1 MPVYEMPLA
10 LTYDDVLLQPRFS
23 TVRSRRDV
31 DTSAYFARQIALKT
45 PLVSANMDTVTE
57 ARMAIAMARFGGLG
71 VIHRFMSV
79 DDQAAEVGR
88 VKRRQSHVIH
98 NPVTISPTA
107 SVSDAWSIMERHD
120 ISGLPVVDDDAGLL
134 GILTSRD
141 VMLADAGQLV
151 SARMTPRDRLITAP
165 PDVGLEPAKRLLSEN
180 RLEKLPLV
188 DNQNRL
194 AGLITARDILSANAR
209 DTANATQDEQG
220 RLRVAAA
227 VGVVDDYVD
236 RARMLAD
243 AGADAIVID
252 VAHGDSQLM
261 LDAIA
266 TLRDQLGD
274 MPLVAGNVAT
284 ADGARRL
291 AEAGVDAM
299 KVGVGP
305 GSICITRRVAGVGVP
320 QLTAVLQCGAVAHQ
334 HGIPIIADG
343 GIRYPGDVAKAI
355 AAGAS
360 AVMLG
365 SVLAGS
371 EESPGAVITR
381 DGKKMKIARGMASR
395 EAALDRSLR
404 ENPSPPLDRWD
415 SQDDYA
421 ADEGIQAPVLYRGPA
436 VDTLGE
442 LSAGLRSGM
451 GYCDAA
457 DIPTMWANARF
468 VRQTAAGRVES
479 GPHDVG

>member
-1 MPVYEMPLA
+1 M
-10 LTYDDVLLQPRFS
+10 
-23 TVRSRRDV
+23 
-31 DTSAYFARQIALKT
+31 
-45 PLVSANMDTVTE
+45 
-57 ARMAIAMARFGGLG
+57 
-71 VIHRFMSV
+71 
-79 DDQAAEVGR
+79 
-88 VKRRQSHVIH
+88 KRRQSHVIH
-98 NPVTISPTA
+98 DPVTIMPTA
-107 SVSDAWSIMERHD
+107 SISDARSIMERRD
-120 ISGLPVVDDDAGLL
+120 ISGLPAVDDDAGLL
-134 GILTSRD
+134 GMLTSRD
-141 VMLADAGQLV
+141 IMLADAGQLV

-165 PDVGLEPAKRLLSEN
+165 PDVGLEPAKHLLSEN

-188 DNQNRL
+188 DDENRPVS
-194 AGLITARDILSANAR
+194 LITARDIPSANAP

-243 AGADAIVID
+243 SGADAIVID

-291 AEAGVDAM
+291 AEAGVDAI

-305 GSICITRRVAGVGVP
+305 GSICITRRVAGVGGP

-360 AVMLG
+360 TVMLG

-381 DGKKMKIARGMASR
+381 DGKKMKMARGMASR
-395 EAALDRSLR
+395 EAALYRSLR
-404 ENPSPPLDRWD
+404 ENPSSPPDRWEG
-415 SQDDYA
+415 QDDYA

-436 VDTLGE
+436 VDTLLE
-442 LSAGLRSGM
+442 LSAGLRSGVS
-451 GYCDAA
+451 YSDAA

-468 VRQTAAGRVES
+468 VRQTTAGRVES

>member
-10 LTYDDVLLQPRFS
+10 LTYEDVLLQPRFS

-45 PLVSANMDTVTE
+45 PLISANMDTVTE
-57 ARMAIAMARFGGLG
+57 ARMAIAMARFGGIG
-71 VIHRFMSV
+71 GIHRFMSV
-79 DDQAAEVGR
+79 DDQAAEVER

-98 NPVTISPTA
+98 DPVTIMPTA
-107 SVSDAWSIMERHD
+107 SISDARSIMERRD
-120 ISGLPVVDDDAGLL
+120 ISGLPVVDDAGLL
-134 GILTSRD
+134 RMLTSRD
-141 VMLADAGQLV
+141 IMLADAGQLV

-165 PDVGLEPAKRLLSEN
+165 PDIGLQPAKRLLSEN

-188 DNQNRL
+188 DDENRL
-194 AGLITARDILSANAR
+194 VSLITARDILSANAP

-291 AEAGVDAM
+291 AEAGVDAI

-305 GSICITRRVAGVGVP
+305 GSICITRRVAGVAVP
-320 QLTAVLQCGAVAHQ
+320 QLTAVLECGAVAHQ

-371 EESPGAVITR
+371 E
-381 DGKKMKIARGMASR
+381 
-395 EAALDRSLR
+395 
-404 ENPSPPLDRWD
+404 
-415 SQDDYA
+415 
-421 ADEGIQAPVLYRGPA
+421 
-436 VDTLGE
+436 
-442 LSAGLRSGM
+442 
-451 GYCDAA
+451 
-457 DIPTMWANARF
+457 
-468 VRQTAAGRVES
+468 
-479 GPHDVG
+479 

>member
-1 MPVYEMPLA
+1 M
-10 LTYDDVLLQPRFS
+10 
-23 TVRSRRDV
+23 RSRRDV
-31 DTSAYFARQIALKT
+31 DTSAYFTRQIALKT

-57 ARMAIAMARFGGLG
+57 ARMAIAMARVGGIG

-79 DDQAAEVGR
+79 DDQAAEVER

-98 NPVTISPTA
+98 DPVTIMPTA
-107 SVSDAWSIMERHD
+107 SISDARSIMERHD
-120 ISGLPVVDDDAGLL
+120 ISGLPVVDDAGGLL
-134 GILTSRD
+134 GMLTSRD
-141 VMLADAGQLV
+141 IMLADAGQLV

-188 DNQNRL
+188 DDENRL
-194 AGLITARDILSANAR
+194 VSLITARDILSTNAP

-243 AGADAIVID
+243 AEADAIVID

-261 LDAIA
+261 LDAIG

-274 MPLVAGNVAT
+274 MTLVAGNVAT

-291 AEAGVDAM
+291 AEAGVDAI

-320 QLTAVLQCGAVAHQ
+320 QLTAVLECGAVAHQ
-334 HGIPIIADG
+334 HGIPIIAAG
-343 GIRYPGDVAKAI
+343 GIRYPGDVAKAL

-360 AVMLG
+360 TVMLG

-371 EESPGAVITR
+371 EESPGAMITR
-381 DGKKMKIARGMASR
+381 DGKKMKMARGMAAR
-395 EAALDRSLR
+395 EAALYRSLR
-404 ENPSPPLDRWD
+404 ENPSPPPDRWD
-415 SQDDYA
+415 GQDDYA

-436 VDTLGE
+436 VDTLRE

-451 GYCDAA
+451 SYCDAV

-468 VRQTAAGRVES
+468 MRQTAAGRVES